1 MDLSLPSKRFRI
13 KELTSKDA
21 SEVLRVDVQEGLFS
35 CPRSLPPKYFYDD
48 KGSKLF
54 DAICKT
60 HDYYPTRT
68 ESALLQKNV
77 VQIIDI
83 VKPNTCAEL
92 GAGTSAKTEILLSKA
107 CSNLDNFTYLSIDVC
122 QEVLI
127 ESANR
132 LLQKYEN
139 LRVESVSGEYIPAI
153 QNVPKLVSP
162 TLYVFIGS
170 SIGNFTELGSIELL
184 SEVANKMST
193 EDYILIG
200 MDRVKDKEILSR
212 AYNDSDG
219 VTSKFNLNVLNVLNY
234 KLGSNFDLAN
244 FSHHAFYNE
253 QQQQIEMYLISKC
266 NQEVSF
272 PTFNEK
278 IMLKENEKILTEV
291 SRKYTKASIKNI
303 LEKSGLQEAVHFEP
317 SNQYFSLVLAKIQ

>member
-1 MDLSLPSKRFRI
+1 MDLSLPSKRFHI
-13 KELTSKDA
+13 KGLPSKDS
-21 SEVLRVDVQEGLFS
+21 SEALRMDVQEGLFA
-35 CPRSLPPKYFYDD
+35 CPRSLSPKYFYDD

-68 ESALLQKNV
+68 ESALLQKNAA
-77 VQIIDI
+77 QIIDI

-92 GAGTSAKTEILLSKA
+92 GAGTSAKTEILLSKS
-107 CSNLDNFTYLSIDVC
+107 CSSLDTFTYLSIDVC

-127 ESANR
+127 ESAHR

-139 LRVESVSGEYIPAI
+139 LQVESVAGEYIPAI
-153 QNVPKLVSP
+153 QNLQKLVSP

-170 SIGNFTELGSIELL
+170 SIGNFTELDSIELL

-200 MDRVKDKEILSR
+200 MDRVKDKEILGR

-244 FSHHAFYNE
+244 FSHHALYNE